1 MWLVLAVG
9 LGGTL
14 LWTTTTVKQAR
25 SEAQREFEESSRT
38 AAMQVEQ
45 SFRAPLEA
53 LHAIHAL
60 GNAWGDIDQRRFELF
75 AAELIERYPSL
86 AALELFDVVRSEER
100 ADFERR
106 VSAQSGRPFT
116 FAEPAA
122 DGSGRMVASPA
133 RDKHV
138 VLTRLLPFQPAL
150 HGLDIMF
157 DPLRRSQIEVAT
169 HAGGPLVTGKF
180 RLVEDP
186 LGVYSV
192 AVYDALY
199 ADIAVPTEPAERE
212 RRLRGF
218 AIALYRLTPL
228 MNAALVGTTLQR
240 PAVALI
246 DDDPQLS
253 PEDALLFGK
262 RAPAAGSGFTQ
273 RHPIH
278 FAGRAWALETFAS
291 PPETLAAAAPSLLTG
306 LIGSA
311 LASLLAG
318 LFITLRRSRQR
329 LHALQAIGPYAIV
342 REVGGGGMGRVFE
355 ARHRL
360 LRRKVALKVIAQ
372 PRASVEQQKRFE
384 LEAKITSELCHPNTV
399 AVFDYGRTLHGD
411 FYYAMEYVNGIDFE
425 QLVHGYGPQ
434 PAARVR
440 HLLVQV
446 CGALAE
452 AHGLGL
458 VHRDIKPGNLMVA
471 VNGGIFDFVKV
482 LDFGL
487 VRVTRGGESV
497 RSSSKGLLGT
507 PRYMAPEA
515 FASAQSGPRSDLYGL
530 GCVAYYLLS
539 GKEPFVAKTDA
550 AIAAL
555 HLTQSPRPLVE
566 QGIELT
572 PAFERIVMRCLAKSP
587 DDRFGSAAQLMR
599 ALSELELPPWTQSDA
614 AAFWAEFGA
623 RQDAK
628 SDAPPAS

>member
-1 MWLVLAVG
+1 MLALG
-9 LGGTL
+9 LAGTL
-14 LWTTTTVKQAR
+14 LWTAATVKRAR
-25 SEAQREFEESSRT
+25 SAAQLEFEESSRS
-38 AAMQVEQ
+38 AARQVEQ
-45 SFRAPLEA
+45 SFKAPLEA

-60 GNAWGDIDQRRFELF
+60 GNAWSDIDQRRFELF

-86 AALELFDVVRSEER
+86 AALELFDVVRGEER

-106 VSAQSGRPFT
+106 VSARTGRPFT
-116 FAEPAA
+116 FTEPAD
-122 DGSGRMVASPA
+122 DGSGRMIVSPP
-133 RDKHV
+133 RHKHV

-157 DPLRRSQIEVAT
+157 DPLRREQIEVAT
-169 HAGGPLVTGKF
+169 HSGGPVVTSKF

-186 LGVYSV
+186 PGVYSV
-192 AVYDALY
+192 AVYDPIY
-199 ADIAVPTEPAERE
+199 ADIAVPTQPGERE
-212 RRLRGF
+212 GRLRAF

-228 MNAALVGTTLQR
+228 MNAALIGTTLQR

-262 RAPAAGSGFTQ
+262 RAPTSGAGFTQ

-278 FAGRAWALETFAS
+278 FAGRAWTLETFAS
-291 PPETLAAAAPSLLTG
+291 PPDTLAAATPSLLTG

-318 LFITLRRSRQR
+318 VFVTLRRSRQR
-329 LHALQAIGPYAIV
+329 LHALQAIGPYTIV

-372 PRASVEQQKRFE
+372 PRASAEQQRRFE

-539 GKEPFVAKTDA
+539 GKEPFAAKTDA

-555 HLTQSPRPLVE
+555 HLTQPPRPLRE
-566 QGIELT
+566 LGIELP
-572 PAFERIVMRCLAKSP
+572 PAFERIVLRCLAKSP

-599 ALSELELPPWTQSDA
+599 ALSELELPAWTQSDA

-628 SDAPPAS
+628 SDAPAAPS